1 MSMKMGMMMMVMMV
15 MKILCLLGRLGDLLG
30 KGTIRLLG
38 GKGLAPFWG
47 GSYHHR
53 ATQDLVQ
60 FYVSVLKKNL
70 CQLLRIHGE
79 T

>member
-47 GSYHHR
+47 GSHHHQA
-53 ATQDLVQ
+53 ATQD
-60 FYVSVLKKNL
+60 
-70 CQLLRIHGE
+70 
-79 T
+79 